1 MIETVRSDYRAGLEA
16 SPTSSAAM
24 RRPAVQA
31 FWVLYVGY
39 IALPF
44 FAGIDK
50 FCHVLVNWDVYLAPS
65 VAAQLPVSGHTF
77 MLAVGVIEMAA
88 AVLVALV
95 PRIGGWVVALWLWGI
110 IVNLLLAGT
119 FYDIALR
126 DFGLSLGA
134 IALARMACETRFPR
148 LTSNRR

>member
-31 FWVLYVGY
+31 FWVLYVGFV
-39 IALPF
+39 ALPF
-44 FAGIDK
+44 FAGLDK
-50 FCHVLVNWDVYLAPS
+50 FCHVLVNWDIYLAPS
-65 VAAQLPVSGHTF
+65 IASMLPVSGHTF
-77 MLAVGVIEMAA
+77 MLVVGVIEMAA
-88 AVLVALV
+88 AIVVALF
-95 PRIGGWVVALWLWGI
+95 PRIGAWVVALWLWGI
-110 IVNLLLAGT
+110 IVNLLLVPG

-134 IALARMACETRFPR
+134 IALARLAAETRFPR
-148 LTSNRR
+148 LTSRG